1 MRSDLTGMLP
11 VGRKGYDTE
20 RVEASGGD
28 DLEATDM
35 DAGAVGGGCCHERD
49 SVDGGGTVVFQEN
62 LGADTSRVHSRG
74 GSTRPLKWRKT

>member
-35 DAGAVGGGCCHERD
+35 DAGAVGGGVAMR
-49 SVDGGGTVVFQEN
+49 GT
-62 LGADTSRVHSRG
+62 
-74 GSTRPLKWRKT
+74 P